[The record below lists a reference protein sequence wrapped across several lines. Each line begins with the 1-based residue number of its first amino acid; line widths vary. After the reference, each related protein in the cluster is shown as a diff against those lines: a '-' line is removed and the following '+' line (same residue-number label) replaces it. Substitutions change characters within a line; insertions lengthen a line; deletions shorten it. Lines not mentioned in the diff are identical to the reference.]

1 MEKILN
7 FLEGMWSF
15 VIFDNKAKELFI
27 SRDRFGE
34 KPLYYYLN
42 KKDFYFGSE
51 IKFIKSLSKNKFKI
65 NKRKLIK
72 YLFLGYKSLKKDYDT
87 FFQGIFE
94 FQEDLFVSLKNL

>member
-1 MEKILN
+1 
-7 FLEGMWSF
+7 MWSF

-51 IKFIKSLSKNKFKI
+51 LNLLNLSQK
-65 NKRKLIK
+65 
-72 YLFLGYKSLKKDYDT
+72 
-87 FFQGIFE
+87 
-94 FQEDLFVSLKNL
+94 